1 MEDKGRVIVIG
12 SLNID
17 LVSTMPTLPNPGE
30 TITGTSFNQFF
41 GGKGA
46 NLAVAAARVSGV
58 AGHSVL
64 IGAVGDDAFGLSY
77 LTELNHCNVDTSRIR
92 IVNGISTG
100 TAGIFVSSTN
110 GENMIVVAPNANAHC
125 TVEWVES
132 VLHCDANDIVCGVLE
147 VPIATINSS
156 FLVAKNKHSKTLLI
170 PSPVP
175 KDIQSIQSLPW
186 ALTDYLV
193 CNQHELNLLAAA
205 AAAAVTSTSTDD
217 LEYNTLEGLVTELPL
232 DFTPRPFYTL
242 KTAGVKTGIVVTLG
256 SEGAIIFDIETQ
268 RFARVFAPKVVA
280 IDATGAGDAFTG
292 TLAVCL
298 LRGLSLFESV
308 SCATRYAAITVTRVG
323 AQASYP
329 LASEIPGG
337 LFRDASFVIEI

>member
-1 MEDKGRVIVIG
+1 MEDKGGRVIVIG

-30 TITGTSFNQFF
+30 TITGTSFNQYF

-46 NLAVAAARVSGV
+46 NLAVAAARVSGPV
-58 AGHSVL
+58 AGHSIL
-64 IGAVGDDAFGLSY
+64 IGAVGDDAFGSSY
-77 LTELNHCNVDTSRIR
+77 ITELNHSNVDTSRIR

-110 GENMIVVAPNANAHC
+110 GENMIVVAPNANSHC
-125 TVEWVES
+125 SSEWVDN
-132 VLHCDANDIVCGVLE
+132 VLHSDAKDIVCGVLE

-156 FLVAKNKHSKTLLI
+156 FLLAKNKHSKTLLL
-170 PSPVP
+170 PAPVP

-205 AAAAVTSTSTDD
+205 TPPITDD
-217 LEYNTLEGLVTELPL
+217 SLEYNTMENVVTELPL
-232 DFTPRPFYTL
+232 DFTPLPFYTL

-256 SEGAIIFDIETQ
+256 SEGAIIFDIEAQ
-268 RFARVFAPKVVA
+268 RFSRVFAPKVVA

-308 SCATRYAAITVTRVG
+308 SCATRYAAVTVTRVG

-329 LASEIPGG
+329 LASEIPG
-337 LFRDASFVIEI
+337 LFQEVPASFVIEI